1 MSELGSAAD
10 GPAVLRVSLCFAI
23 AMIFT
28 PFLFLHNTIVDIA
41 WLSCP
46 PASFIGTITRRGLP
60 LHCIILWVNFLP
72 DQLTSAAR
80 FTKISRYG
88 WAVTFRQDTFI
99 LPFRGS
105 QKKNFP
111 QDLLLINSWLSF
123 ALIAKRDLNDIS
135 VLGAHYSVQFNPTPD
150 HAAVCAAPYIAMAT
164 GLRVC
169 MNTVPGPTNLHTRPS
184 LAAKLLIMPPDAIR
198 SSVYL
203 QFHATR
209 WPLSMMYFSPSR
221 S

>member
-1 MSELGSAAD
+1 MGPPSSGSHSLTLFCD
-10 GPAVLRVSLCFAI
+10 CDDLHAVLVPPQHYCGYRVV
-23 AMIFT
+23 AMSTSKFRWN
-28 PFLFLHNTIVDIA
+28 HHK
-41 WLSCP
+41 
-46 PASFIGTITRRGLP
+46 RRGLP
-60 LHCIILWVNFLP
+60 LHCVILPERASLR
-72 DQLTSAAR
+72 DQLTSAVR
-80 FTKISRYG
+80 FTKTSRYG
-88 WAVTFRQDTFI
+88 WAVTFRQDTFM

-105 QKKNFP
+105 QKKDCL
-111 QDLLLINSWLSF
+111 QDLILINSWVSF
-123 ALIAKRDLNDIS
+123 ARIRKRDLNDIS
-135 VLGAHYSVQFNPTPD
+135 VLGAHSVQFNPTPD

-164 GLRVC
+164 GLLVC
-169 MNTVPGPTNLHTRPS
+169 MKTVPGPTNLHTRPS